1 MVDREQRRY
10 ASAPHTNMKIIGL
23 PGTKSEM
30 VNVHKFEMWNHAQ
43 GIMVI
48 SDYAATR
55 EAIAGF
61 QGVVIANSER
71 EVDSSLLDDLGRA
84 VIK

>member
-1 MVDREQRRY
+1 MVDREQRRN
-10 ASAPHTNMKIIGL
+10 AGAPHTDMKIVGL
-23 PGTKSEM
+23 PGTKAEM
-30 VNVHKFEMWNHAQ
+30 VNVHKFEMWDQAQ

-55 EAIAGF
+55 EAIAEF

-71 EVDSSLLDDLGRA
+71 KVDSSLLDDLGRV

>member
-1 MVDREQRRY
+1 
-10 ASAPHTNMKIIGL
+10 MKITGL
-23 PGTKSEM
+23 PGTKAEI
-30 VNVHKFEMWNHAQ
+30 VNVHKYEMWDQTQ

-48 SDYAATR
+48 SNYVATR

-61 QGVVIANSER
+61 QGVVIANSKR
-71 EVDSSLLDDLGRA
+71 EVDSSLLDDLGRV